1 MWIKY
6 LTKSNKFHYW
16 NTQLSC
22 IISNFL
28 DLIMGI
34 YEKHTAD
41 FTLTG
46 EILNIF
52 PLISRLKQGCLLSP
66 VLFNTVLEHLGKEK
80 KWNSLYL
87 QMTLPYTQKIQWNPV
102 KKIIRTNKQVWPG
115 RKIQNKYIIYKQTV
129 FLHSNSE
136 QSKNEFKKI
145 VPFTIVK
152 DFGLNFK
159 MCVFGGSPH

>member
-1 MWIKY
+1 MSA
-6 LTKSNKFHYW
+6 LTSSVQHGTGAFGQRKEVKF
-16 NTQLSC
+16 S
-22 IISNFL
+22 IS
-28 DLIMGI
+28 
-34 YEKHTAD
+34 AD
-41 FTLTG
+41 DITL
-46 EILNIF
+46 
-52 PLISRLKQGCLLSP
+52 
-66 VLFNTVLEHLGKEK
+66 
-80 KWNSLYL
+80 
-87 QMTLPYTQKIQWNPV
+87 YTENPMKPSK

-136 QSKNEFKKI
+136 LSKNEFKKI